1 MIATIELLSIH
12 RRFDGGLHLEEPP
25 SPMGEAFDGGLH
37 FDDPPS
43 PITAMVAISSG
54 TQ

>member
-1 MIATIELLSIH
+1 MGEA
-12 RRFDGGLHLEEPP
+12 FDGGLHLDDPP

-43 PITAMVAISSG
+43 PITAMMAMSSG